1 MKAPQR
7 DYRSLATSF
16 AIHVVVGA
24 LLLHMT
30 IGRVSTY
37 FRDAPRQ
44 ARPTPEKLSYVE
56 IVPRRDSTRARVDGG
71 DGRPASRPAA
81 TAIPLRAPLLIP
93 STLPVEPK
101 LRAAEDAGGS
111 GPLVGGG
118 GPLRGV
124 QPSFG
129 DGRVWPGPAALV
141 TVPKSDKER
150 ADSVLAARLARYN
163 DSLSVAGIAPDEN
176 ARPSWVVEKNGMKWG
191 VDDKLIHLGKFS
203 LPSGVLAALNLD
215 RWQEDPRRVSA
226 SLAMRRELVQQSRR
240 RLNEEEFK
248 AAVKAIRARKERERR
263 EAEAA
268 KNAAP
273 IANGY

>member
-1 MKAPQR
+1 MRAPRR

-16 AIHVVVGA
+16 AIHIVVGA

-30 IGRVSTY
+30 IGRISTY
-37 FRDAPRQ
+37 FSDAPR
-44 ARPTPEKLSYVE
+44 APRPAPEKLSYVE
-56 IVPRRDSTRARVDGG
+56 IVPRGDSTRAQVDGG
-71 DGRPASRPAA
+71 DNRRATPNVA
-81 TAIPLRAPLLIP
+81 TATPLQAPVSVP
-93 STLPVEPK
+93 TTLPPDEKPRVAEEP
-101 LRAAEDAGGS
+101 GGS

-129 DGRVWPGPAALV
+129 DGRVWPGPTALI
-141 TVPKSDKER
+141 TVPKTDKER

-163 DSLSVAGIAPDEN
+163 DSLSVAGITPDEN

-191 VDDKLIHLGKFS
+191 VDEKLIHLGKFS

-215 RWQEDPRRVSA
+215 RWQEDPNRTRA
-226 SLAMRRELVQQSRR
+226 SLAMRREIVEQSRR

-248 AAVKAIRARKERERR
+248 AAVKAIRERKERERR
-263 EAEAA
+263 EAETAR
-268 KNAAP
+268 NTAP
-273 IANGY
+273 VANGY